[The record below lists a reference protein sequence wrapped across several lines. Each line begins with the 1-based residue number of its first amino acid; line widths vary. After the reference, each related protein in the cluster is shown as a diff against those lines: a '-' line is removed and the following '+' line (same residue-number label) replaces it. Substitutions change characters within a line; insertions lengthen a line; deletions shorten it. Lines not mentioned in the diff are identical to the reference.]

1 MKSNKYTLDRYDE
14 KFAVLL
20 EKGNESHQE
29 LIERSKLESYVKEG
43 DILDVEWNPD
53 GSFKEASVLQEATD
67 TRKKEVSDLIEKL
80 KNKK

>member
-14 KFAVLL
+14 EFAVLV
-20 EKGNESHQE
+20 EKGNESHQK
-29 LIERSKLESYVKEG
+29 LIERSKLESYAKEG

-53 GSFKEASVLQEATD
+53 GTFKEASVLETETEERRVQVTA
-67 TRKKEVSDLIEKL
+67 LIEKL